1 MTCAKHMKIEAT
13 PEVSCLQ
20 CAYELARNSA
30 LEEAAVE
37 GDKIDHYMAHI
48 VAAAIRAKKS

>member
-1 MTCAKHMKIEAT
+1 MPCNHAKVEAT